1 MTGNYKS
8 RLSKQI
14 SMRKI
19 KSKAKEMGVTF
30 NDLITGIVSKSLKM
44 HFNEQGDTTDYI
56 SLGVPFTF

>member
-1 MTGNYKS
+1 MTGNYNN

-19 KSKAKEMGVTF
+19 KAKAKEIGVTL

-44 HFNEQGDTTDYI
+44 HFIE
-56 SLGVPFTF
+56 